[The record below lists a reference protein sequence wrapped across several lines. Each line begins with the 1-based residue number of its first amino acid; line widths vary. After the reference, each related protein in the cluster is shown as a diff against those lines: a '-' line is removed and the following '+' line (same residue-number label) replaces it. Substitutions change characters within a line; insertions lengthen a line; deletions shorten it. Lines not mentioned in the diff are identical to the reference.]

1 MFDVSAILHYVGLSF
16 SELFINFIKMACD
29 EKQSLSMKIKKI
41 LLLYMVF
48 LGSLLVLGCQEKI
61 KKC

>member
-16 SELFINFIKMACD
+16 SECFINFINIACD

-48 LGSLLVLGCQEKI
+48 LGSLLVLGRQEKI
-61 KKC
+61 N